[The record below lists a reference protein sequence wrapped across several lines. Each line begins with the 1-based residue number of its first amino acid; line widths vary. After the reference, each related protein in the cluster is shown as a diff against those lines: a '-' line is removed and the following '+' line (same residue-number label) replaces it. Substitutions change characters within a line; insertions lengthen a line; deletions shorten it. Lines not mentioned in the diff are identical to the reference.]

1 MRSALSFLTVVGG
14 SRRPG
19 PATLD
24 WFPGIGLLLGLA
36 TGGAWWLAARIWPA
50 AVAAAVAVV
59 VDLAITGL
67 LHFDGV
73 VDTADGLLPPM
84 DRHRRLEVMAQPE
97 AGAFGVV
104 AAATML
110 LLRWAAL
117 SAVEPTVLLMAGL
130 WCLSRTIAAAV
141 ARWQPYARAAA
152 GEPGLAT
159 AFAGPARWPV
169 TAFGG
174 AVSVALLMVWK
185 PGPGAAAA
193 AAAIGAA
200 AVIHVLARRRLGGYT
215 GDVLGAGI
223 VLAETAG
230 LLTAAA
236 RW

>member
-24 WFPGIGLLLGLA
+24 WFPGVGLLLGLA
-36 TGGAWWLAARIWPA
+36 TGGSWWLASRIWPA
-50 AVAAAVAVV
+50 AVAAAVAVA
-59 VDLAITGL
+59 VDLALTGL

-84 DRHRRLEVMAQPE
+84 DRSRRLEVMSKPD

-104 AAATML
+104 VAAVML
-110 LLRWAAL
+110 LLRWTAL
-117 SAVEPTVLLMAGL
+117 SAVKPDVLLLAGL
-130 WCLSRTIAAAV
+130 WCLSRTIAAAA
-141 ARWQPYARAAA
+141 ARSQPYARAVA
-152 GEPGLAT
+152 GVPGLAD

-169 TAFGG
+169 TGLGA
-174 AVSVALLMVWK
+174 AVSVALLMVWR
-185 PGPGAAAA
+185 PGPGAASA

-200 AVIHVLARRRLGGYT
+200 VLIHALSRRRLGGYT

-236 RW
+236 QW